1 MALYPS
7 CPKSERKAA
16 KGGAGRGPRQG
27 VRKESIYSLKWTGHS
42 ISGPRE
48 VQDAVPYNAS
58 PHGSRPRLRRCQDH
72 ALLLR
77 RALRSRSLRRS
88 PSPPSPRRFLGLISR
103 RANTRSPQRQRHT

>member
-48 VQDAVPYNAS
+48 VQGKEDDSSYSVVDGLFVYSA
-58 PHGSRPRLRRCQDH
+58 RRQCKGIPINFLFDVNSC
-72 ALLLR
+72 LLFNL
-77 RALRSRSLRRS
+77 
-88 PSPPSPRRFLGLISR
+88 PCKDNEVI
-103 RANTRSPQRQRHT
+103 THTKT